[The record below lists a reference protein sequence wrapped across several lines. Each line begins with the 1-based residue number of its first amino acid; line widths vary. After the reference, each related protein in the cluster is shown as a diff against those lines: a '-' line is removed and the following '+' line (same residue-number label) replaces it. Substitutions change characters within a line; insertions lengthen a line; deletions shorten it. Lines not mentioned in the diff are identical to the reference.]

1 MVAVETCAGVVA
13 PVLMV
18 EQVCIFKEEQLIRW
32 CEISPKAPRKPKW
45 RGSDGDEDEQPEPDP
60 RGIFNKL
67 IQSADNFGDTD
78 EWRAL
83 NYLAIRYEQLYQLYT
98 EMQQRK
104 YRLVS
109 IEVMESRLWEEK
121 RIVDPVFTFRNEN
134 GSYEKYFVRVDVS
147 HLFPRLVHPIAEYFD
162 R

>member
-1 MVAVETCAGVVA
+1 
-13 PVLMV
+13 
-18 EQVCIFKEEQLIRW
+18 
-32 CEISPKAPRKPKW
+32 
-45 RGSDGDEDEQPEPDP
+45 
-60 RGIFNKL
+60 
-67 IQSADNFGDTD
+67 
-78 EWRAL
+78 
-83 NYLAIRYEQLYQLYT
+83 
-98 EMQQRK
+98 MQQRK